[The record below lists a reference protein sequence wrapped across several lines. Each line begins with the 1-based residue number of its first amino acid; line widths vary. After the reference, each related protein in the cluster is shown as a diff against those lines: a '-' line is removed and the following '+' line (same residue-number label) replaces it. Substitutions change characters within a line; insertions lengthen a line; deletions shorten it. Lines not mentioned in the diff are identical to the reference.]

1 MLNMNTKQKR
11 RLGNVRDGLDK
22 APCEKDTVNMSVERK
37 FTDREL
43 RQAAAQLGARG
54 YEKRLEKEG
63 KKAIRE
69 TALENL
75 KLARE
80 KRWTV

>member
-1 MLNMNTKQKR
+1 
-11 RLGNVRDGLDK
+11 
-22 APCEKDTVNMSVERK
+22 MSVERK

-54 YEKRLEKEG
+54 YEKREDKYG

-80 KRWTV
+80 KRWAN